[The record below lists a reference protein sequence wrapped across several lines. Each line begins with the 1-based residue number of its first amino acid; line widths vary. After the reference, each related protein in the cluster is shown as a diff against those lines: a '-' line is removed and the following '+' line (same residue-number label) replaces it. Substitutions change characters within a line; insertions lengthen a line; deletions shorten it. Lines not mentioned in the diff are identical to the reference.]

1 MCVKKQLGR
10 LCLDDWFQEKGQNS
24 LAKDSDMSFVES
36 AFAAAPGHLAVVLE
50 GVHSGH
56 SGA

>member
-1 MCVKKQLGR
+1 MIGFKK
-10 LCLDDWFQEKGQNS
+10 KGPNS
-24 LAKDSDMSFVES
+24 LAKDSDMSLVEG